1 MKKQLVLR
9 NNGTDKT
16 PYARAPARSVT
27 RVTARTAKWK
37 QRFLRAL
44 RQSPSV
50 KDACR
55 VAGVSRKTAYAHR
68 KLDEVFAERWQE
80 TLEGAVDDLEVVAFK
95 RAAEGDSQVL
105 TFLLRCHRPAIY
117 RDVARM
123 EIDTRLCGVI
133 MLPQKEDLPP

>member
-1 MKKQLVLR
+1 MNKQQLAL
-9 NNGTDKT
+9 TKMPD
-16 PYARAPARSVT
+16 ARAPARSVT

-68 KLDEVFAERWQE
+68 DLDEAFAEKWHE
-80 TLEGAVDDLEVVAFK
+80 ALEAAVDDLEVVAFK
-95 RAAEGDSQVL
+95 RAAEGDSQIL

-117 RDVARM
+117 RDVAHM
-123 EIDTRLCGVI
+123 EIDARLCGVI
-133 MLPQKEDLPP
+133 VVPEKEKLPP